1 MSSSPVIP
9 KEKLSAYQRWE
20 LHSFDAPGGNGPAA
34 AARKSTE
41 AEAEKVR
48 HIHQQT
54 FDAGRAEGLR
64 EGTAKAAAIALPL
77 MALLASIK
85 QQSMEI
91 NQHIAD
97 DVLGLALEIARQMMR
112 QALDVHPELII
123 PVVHDALA
131 RMPQPAAQAS
141 ITLHPADA
149 ALVREHLGEQFA
161 SGGWKIIED
170 PACIRGGC
178 LLQTTASQVD
188 ATVGTRWQRLT
199 AALGQSA
206 QWLK

>member
-20 LHSFDAPGGNGPAA
+20 LHSFDTPGNQGPAA
-34 AARKSTE
+34 NKTAEDEAA
-41 AEAEKVR
+41 KVR

-54 FDAGRAEGLR
+54 YDAGRADGLR
-64 EGTAKAAAIALPL
+64 EGAAKAASDAQSLT
-77 MALLASIK
+77 ALLASIK
-85 QQSMEI
+85 QESQEI
-91 NQHIAD
+91 NQRIAD
-97 DVLGLALEIARQMMR
+97 DLLALALEIARQMLR

-123 PVVHDALA
+123 PTVHDALS
-131 RMPQPAAQAS
+131 RMPHPAAQGA

-149 ALVREHLGEQFA
+149 AVVREHIGEQLV
-161 SGGWKIIED
+161 SGGWRIVED
-170 PACIRGGC
+170 AACVRGGC
-178 LLQTTASQVD
+178 LLQSTASRVD
-188 ATVGTRWQRLT
+188 ATVGTRWHRLS